1 MKYIIIFALIAFSA
15 EICSAADNEY
25 SSTIQSVKVYQNQ
38 ALVTRSTLV
47 KLKRGDNQVV
57 MTGLPK
63 TLHDWSIKSSLPKDY
78 DGKIMSVKIEQKML
92 VERFQKKVQD
102 IEDKLKKLRRK
113 DQEYI
118 DELASL
124 NTQEKFVNS
133 ILSFTETNISKELAT
148 RIPQVKVW
156 EDTLSYCSHKNNS
169 IVTTRRR
176 IETAREDLG
185 KEIQKW
191 EFELAQIAGQSY
203 YSNYQVLNKAQVK
216 NRSGMEIQQYA
227 ESNTYYAQQVEY
239 LKKPAAGTD
248 IEKHIILYMFSARDV
263 ETTIEFS
270 YLIPNTRWDMTY
282 DVRADRENG
291 KLSFSIYGSIFQ
303 KTGED
308 WENIKLLLSTGAPSN
323 ALLSPYFAPWYL
335 SIYSPSYGAAE
346 SGLADLKKEE
356 KFARKAA
363 PAISPREIKDSMPEE
378 IPLTQITEK
387 GAYIELELP
396 LKQSIS
402 STNSSQKKFIKEYN
416 FVPGK
421 SLEFKFE
428 LYSWQSRAA
437 FITAEVT
444 NTSEI
449 PWLTGETQVFLD
461 NEYMGKVTLPYI
473 PTGKKETLVL
483 GMEPR
488 ITAQKE
494 LIKKYED
501 AAGVFGGKRRIV
513 YSYQLKVENNTKTE
527 TKVLLRD
534 RIPVSQNEKIEVEIK
549 NLSTPF
555 LPAESA
561 EDTDYSQGQRRIVLS
576 MKPNQKTEISYDI
589 VVTFDKDLNI
599 SGLE

>member
-1 MKYIIIFALIAFSA
+1 MKYIIIFALIILSA

-38 ALVTRSTLV
+38 ALVTRTALV
-47 KLKRGDNQVV
+47 KVKKGDNQIV

-78 DGKIMSVKIEQKML
+78 DGKIMSVKVEQKML

-102 IEDKLKKLRRK
+102 IEDKLKKLRQK
-113 DQEYI
+113 DQDYI
-118 DELASL
+118 DDLSSL
-124 NTQEKFVNS
+124 NTQEKFVKS

-227 ESNTYYAQQVEY
+227 ESNAFYAQQVAY

-248 IEKHIILYMFSARDV
+248 IEKRIVLNMFSARDV
-263 ETTIEFS
+263 ETKIEFS
-270 YLIPNTRWDMTY
+270 YLIPNTRWDMAY

-291 KLSFSIYGSIFQ
+291 KLSLSVYGSIFQ

-323 ALLSPYFAPWYL
+323 ALISPYFAPWYL

-346 SGLADLKKEE
+346 SMSDSIKEE

-363 PAISPREIKDSMPEE
+363 PASPPQKAKDSEPAE

-396 LKQSIS
+396 LKQNLS

-428 LYSWQSRAA
+428 LYSWQSCEA

-473 PTGKKETLVL
+473 PAGKKDTLVL

-494 LIKKYED
+494 LVKKYED

-513 YSYQLKVENNTKTE
+513 YSYQLKVENNIKTE

-549 NLSTPF
+549 NLSAPF
-555 LPAESA
+555 LPAENA
-561 EDTDYSQGQRRIVLS
+561 EDTGYSQGQRRIVLT
-576 MKPNQKTEISYDI
+576 MKPNQKTTISYDI
-589 VVTFDKDLNI
+589 VVTFDKDLHI